1 METTTS
7 KTIKVTFHGT
17 INNHKSA
24 IDFLD
29 INSSTGERKYC
40 SGEIYRHSG
49 FNSRDKFIS
58 NVTMPVSVIGH
69 AEFLINDK
77 TTTLQELYAA
87 YYDKI
92 NVSRPIQTIS
102 IKHESEDPDNYAL
115 SDSDSLHGF
124 IRELIALPEKILR
137 TKNMK
142 FYGGYVHDYIITN
155 ELTIVLEHGFCIGGD
170 EVFISYNTPNQ
181 NQTYSSLHLY
191 SDKTLSITEDIR
203 LIKTVSFDSKEEK
216 CNDKCKCINSNI
228 CFLKTVYS
236 DSKEEKCK
244 CINCKCKTCKIAEYN
259 GGAPGCGNCR
269 DCFNNI
275 NMNPV
280 TGCGDY
286 IPSTRYGDSNDI
298 SIVDVMKTELATDK
312 NQTRKSTRKPK
323 SKKPSAKVSLTENIS
338 LNMNPQKDITE
349 MTNKKLMVYFEMS
362 DGMRA
367 FVCDFPI
374 FYYTNDYSIVINT
387 ARDFLRKTYGCIIT
401 SRNLSK
407 IGDTIL
413 EDVTFN
419 ESVNNIY
426 VNYINIR
433 TSDIEKVCYKI
444 C

>member
-1 METTTS
+1 METTER
-7 KTIKVTFHGT
+7 IVFHGI

-24 IDFLD
+24 IDFN
-29 INSSTGERKYC
+29 IKSSTGKITDYTEARRAT
-40 SGEIYRHSG
+40 SFS
-49 FNSRDKFIS
+49 FRDRFVS
-58 NVTMPVSVIGH
+58 NVAMPVSVAGR
-69 AEFLINDK
+69 AEFLVDNK
-77 TTTLQELYAA
+77 TAILQELHVK
-87 YYDKI
+87 YYDKTNMSI
-92 NVSRPIQTIS
+92 IQTIS
-102 IKHESEDPDNYAL
+102 IKHESDDPDNYTLAG
-115 SDSDSLHGF
+115 SISLCGF
-124 IRELIALPEKILR
+124 LYDLTIIPERILR

-142 FYGGYVHDYIITN
+142 FYGGYVRDYITTN
-155 ELTIVLEHGFCIGGD
+155 ELSIVLEHGFCIGGD
-170 EVFISYNTPNQ
+170 EVFISYNNQ
-181 NQTYSSLHLY
+181 NQNACDSPSVCLH
-191 SDKTLSITEDIR
+191 SDKTLCATEDIQ
-203 LIKTVSFDSKEEK
+203 LYTLTPPHVPKEEK
-216 CNDKCKCINSNI
+216 HDNN
-228 CFLKTVYS
+228 
-236 DSKEEKCK
+236 KCK

-275 NMNPV
+275 NTNPV
-280 TGCGDY
+280 TVCGEY
-286 IPSTRYGDSNDI
+286 IPSTRYGDSNDT
-298 SIVDVMKTELATDK
+298 SIVDVMKTELTTDK

-349 MTNKKLMVYFEMS
+349 MTNKKLMVYFEMI

-401 SRNLSK
+401 SRNLFK

>member
-1 METTTS
+1 MGTTER
-7 KTIKVTFHGT
+7 IVFHGI

-24 IDFLD
+24 IDFN
-29 INSSTGERKYC
+29 IKSSTGKITDYTEARRAT
-40 SGEIYRHSG
+40 SFS
-49 FNSRDKFIS
+49 FRDRFVS
-58 NVTMPVSVIGH
+58 NVAMPVSVAGR
-69 AEFLINDK
+69 AEFLVDNK
-77 TTTLQELYAA
+77 TAILQELHAK
-87 YYDKI
+87 YYDKTNMSI
-92 NVSRPIQTIS
+92 IQTIS
-102 IKHESEDPDNYAL
+102 IKHESDDPDNYAL
-115 SDSDSLHGF
+115 AGSISLCGF
-124 IRELIALPEKILR
+124 LYDLTIIPERILR

-142 FYGGYVHDYIITN
+142 FYGGYVRDYITTN

-170 EVFISYNTPNQ
+170 EVFISYNNQ
-181 NQTYSSLHLY
+181 NQNACDSPSVCLH
-191 SDKTLSITEDIR
+191 SDKTLCATEDIQ
-203 LIKTVSFDSKEEK
+203 LYTLTPPHVPKEEK
-216 CNDKCKCINSNI
+216 HDNN
-228 CFLKTVYS
+228 
-236 DSKEEKCK
+236 KCK

-280 TGCGDY
+280 TVCGDY

-401 SRNLSK
+401 SRNLFK

>member
-1 METTTS
+1 MGTTER
-7 KTIKVTFHGT
+7 IVFHGI

-24 IDFLD
+24 IDFN
-29 INSSTGERKYC
+29 IKSSTGKITDYTEARRAT
-40 SGEIYRHSG
+40 SFS
-49 FNSRDKFIS
+49 FRDRFVS
-58 NVTMPVSVIGH
+58 NVAMPVSVAGR
-69 AEFLINDK
+69 AEFLVDNK
-77 TTTLQELYAA
+77 TAILQELHAK
-87 YYDKI
+87 YYDKTNMSI
-92 NVSRPIQTIS
+92 IQTIS
-102 IKHESEDPDNYAL
+102 IKHESDDPDNYAL
-115 SDSDSLHGF
+115 AGSISLCGF
-124 IRELIALPEKILR
+124 LYDLTIIPERILR

-142 FYGGYVHDYIITN
+142 FYGGYVRDYITTN

-170 EVFISYNTPNQ
+170 EVFISYNTQNQ
-181 NQTYSSLHLY
+181 NQNACDSPSVCLH
-191 SDKTLSITEDIR
+191 SDKTLCATEDIQ
-203 LIKTVSFDSKEEK
+203 LYTLTPPHVPKEEK
-216 CNDKCKCINSNI
+216 HDNN
-228 CFLKTVYS
+228 
-236 DSKEEKCK
+236 KCK

-280 TGCGDY
+280 TVCGDY

-298 SIVDVMKTELATDK
+298 SIVDIMKTELATDK

-401 SRNLSK
+401 SRNLFK

-413 EDVTFN
+413 EDVSFN

>member
-29 INSSTGERKYC
+29 INSSTGERKNC

-69 AEFLINDK
+69 AEFLTNDK

-142 FYGGYVHDYIITN
+142 FYGGYVRDYITTDELSIT
-155 ELTIVLEHGFCIGGD
+155 LEHGFCIGGD
-170 EVFISYNTPNQ
+170 EVFISYNNQ
-181 NQTYSSLHLY
+181 NQNACDSPSVCLH
-191 SDKTLSITEDIR
+191 SDKTLCATEDIQLYTLTPPR
-203 LIKTVSFDSKEEK
+203 VPKEEK
-216 CNDKCKCINSNI
+216 HDND
-228 CFLKTVYS
+228 
-236 DSKEEKCK
+236 KCK

-280 TGCGDY
+280 TVCGEY
-286 IPSTRYGDSNDI
+286 IPSTRYGDSNDT
-298 SIVDVMKTELATDK
+298 SIADIMKTELATDK

-374 FYYTNDYSIVINT
+374 FYYTNDYTIVINT

-401 SRNLSK
+401 SRNLFK
-407 IGDTIL
+407 IGDTTIL

-419 ESVNNIY
+419 ESVNNVY

>member
-1 METTTS
+1 METTERT
-7 KTIKVTFHGT
+7 TVEIVFHGI

-24 IDFLD
+24 IDFN
-29 INSSTGERKYC
+29 IKSSTGKITDYTEARRAT
-40 SGEIYRHSG
+40 SFS
-49 FNSRDKFIS
+49 FRDRFVS
-58 NVTMPVSVIGH
+58 NVAMPVSVAGR
-69 AEFLINDK
+69 AEFLVDNK
-77 TTTLQELYAA
+77 TAILQELHAK
-87 YYDKI
+87 YYDKTNMSI
-92 NVSRPIQTIS
+92 IQTIS
-102 IKHESEDPDNYAL
+102 IKHESDDPDNYAL
-115 SDSDSLHGF
+115 AGSISLCGF
-124 IRELIALPEKILR
+124 LYDLTIIPERILR
-137 TKNMK
+137 TKNIK
-142 FYGGYVHDYIITN
+142 FYGGYIYDYITTDELSIT
-155 ELTIVLEHGFCIGGD
+155 LEHGFCIGGD
-170 EVFISYNTPNQ
+170 EVFISYNNQ
-181 NQTYSSLHLY
+181 NQNACDSPSVCLH
-191 SDKTLSITEDIR
+191 SDKTLCATEDIQ
-203 LIKTVSFDSKEEK
+203 LYTLTPPHVPKEEK
-216 CNDKCKCINSNI
+216 HDNN
-228 CFLKTVYS
+228 
-236 DSKEEKCK
+236 KCK

-275 NMNPV
+275 NTNPV
-280 TGCGDY
+280 TVCGDY
-286 IPSTRYGDSNDI
+286 IPSTRYGDYNDVA
-298 SIVDVMKTELATDK
+298 IVDIMKTELATDK

>member
-1 METTTS
+1 METTER
-7 KTIKVTFHGT
+7 IVFHGI

-24 IDFLD
+24 IDFN
-29 INSSTGERKYC
+29 IKSSTGKITDYTEARRAT
-40 SGEIYRHSG
+40 SFS
-49 FNSRDKFIS
+49 FRDRFVS
-58 NVTMPVSVIGH
+58 NVAMPVSVAGR
-69 AEFLINDK
+69 AEFLVDNK
-77 TTTLQELYAA
+77 TAILQELHVK
-87 YYDKI
+87 YYDKTNMSI
-92 NVSRPIQTIS
+92 IQTIS
-102 IKHESEDPDNYAL
+102 IKHESDDPDNYTLAG
-115 SDSDSLHGF
+115 SISLCGF
-124 IRELIALPEKILR
+124 LYDLTIIPERILR

-142 FYGGYVHDYIITN
+142 FYGGYVRDYITTN
-155 ELTIVLEHGFCIGGD
+155 ELSIVLEHGFCIGGD
-170 EVFISYNTPNQ
+170 EVFISYNNQ
-181 NQTYSSLHLY
+181 NQNACDSPSVCLH
-191 SDKTLSITEDIR
+191 SDKTLCATEDIQ
-203 LIKTVSFDSKEEK
+203 LYTLTPPHVPKEEK
-216 CNDKCKCINSNI
+216 HDNN
-228 CFLKTVYS
+228 
-236 DSKEEKCK
+236 KCK

-286 IPSTRYGDSNDI
+286 IPSTRYGDSNDT
-298 SIVDVMKTELATDK
+298 SIVDVMRTELATDK
-312 NQTRKSTRKPK
+312 IQTRKSTRKPK

-401 SRNLSK
+401 SRNLFK

-413 EDVTFN
+413 EDVTFD

>member
-1 METTTS
+1 METTER
-7 KTIKVTFHGT
+7 IVFHGI

-24 IDFLD
+24 IDFN
-29 INSSTGERKYC
+29 IKSSTGKITDYTEARRAT
-40 SGEIYRHSG
+40 SFS
-49 FNSRDKFIS
+49 FRDRFVS
-58 NVTMPVSVIGH
+58 NVAMPVSVAGR
-69 AEFLINDK
+69 AEFLVDNK
-77 TTTLQELYAA
+77 TAILQELHVK
-87 YYDKI
+87 YYDKTNMSI
-92 NVSRPIQTIS
+92 IQTIS
-102 IKHESEDPDNYAL
+102 IKHESDDPDNYTLAG
-115 SDSDSLHGF
+115 SISLCGF
-124 IRELIALPEKILR
+124 LYDLTIIPERILR

-142 FYGGYVHDYIITN
+142 FYGGYVRDYITTN
-155 ELTIVLEHGFCIGGD
+155 ELSIVLEHGFCIGGD
-170 EVFISYNTPNQ
+170 EVFISYNNQ
-181 NQTYSSLHLY
+181 NQNACDSPSVCLH
-191 SDKTLSITEDIR
+191 SGKTLCATEDIQ
-203 LIKTVSFDSKEEK
+203 LYTLTPPHVPKEEK
-216 CNDKCKCINSNI
+216 HDNN
-228 CFLKTVYS
+228 
-236 DSKEEKCK
+236 KCK

-275 NMNPV
+275 NTNPV
-280 TGCGDY
+280 TVCGEY
-286 IPSTRYGDSNDI
+286 IPSTRYGDSNDT
-298 SIVDVMKTELATDK
+298 SIVDVMKTELTTDK

-349 MTNKKLMVYFEMS
+349 MTNKKLMVYFEMI

-401 SRNLSK
+401 SRNLFK

>member
-1 METTTS
+1 METTERT
-7 KTIKVTFHGT
+7 TVEIVFHGI

-24 IDFLD
+24 IDFN
-29 INSSTGERKYC
+29 IKNSTGKITDYTEARRAI
-40 SGEIYRHSG
+40 SFS
-49 FNSRDKFIS
+49 FRDRFVS
-58 NVTMPVSVIGH
+58 NVAMPVSVAGR
-69 AEFLINDK
+69 AEFLVDNK
-77 TTTLQELYAA
+77 TAILQELHAK
-87 YYDKI
+87 YYDKTNMSI
-92 NVSRPIQTIS
+92 IQTIS
-102 IKHESEDPDNYAL
+102 IKHESDDPDNYAL
-115 SDSDSLHGF
+115 AGSISLCGF
-124 IRELIALPEKILR
+124 LYDLTIIPERILR

-142 FYGGYVHDYIITN
+142 FYGGYIYDYITTDELSIT
-155 ELTIVLEHGFCIGGD
+155 LEHGFCIGGD
-170 EVFISYNTPNQ
+170 EVFISYNNQ
-181 NQTYSSLHLY
+181 NQNACDSPSVCLH
-191 SDKTLSITEDIR
+191 SDKTLCATEDIQ
-203 LIKTVSFDSKEEK
+203 LYTLTPPHVPKEEK
-216 CNDKCKCINSNI
+216 HDNN
-228 CFLKTVYS
+228 
-236 DSKEEKCK
+236 KCK

-275 NMNPV
+275 NTNPV
-280 TGCGDY
+280 TVCGDY

-298 SIVDVMKTELATDK
+298 SIVDIMKTELATDK

-323 SKKPSAKVSLTENIS
+323 SKKPSEKVSLTENIS

-349 MTNKKLMVYFEMS
+349 MTNKKLMVYFEMI

-401 SRNLSK
+401 SRNLFK

>member
-7 KTIKVTFHGT
+7 KTIKVIFHGT

-24 IDFLD
+24 IDFN
-29 INSSTGERKYC
+29 IKSSTGKITDYTEARRAT
-40 SGEIYRHSG
+40 SFS
-49 FNSRDKFIS
+49 FRDRFVS
-58 NVTMPVSVIGH
+58 NVAMPVSVAGR
-69 AEFLINDK
+69 AEFLVDNK
-77 TTTLQELYAA
+77 TAILQELHAK
-87 YYDKI
+87 YYDKTNMSI
-92 NVSRPIQTIS
+92 IQTIS
-102 IKHESEDPDNYAL
+102 IKHESDDPDNYAL
-115 SDSDSLHGF
+115 AGSISLCGF
-124 IRELIALPEKILR
+124 LYDLTIIPERILR

-142 FYGGYVHDYIITN
+142 FYGGYVRDYITTN
-155 ELTIVLEHGFCIGGD
+155 ELSIVLEHGFCIGGE
-170 EVFISYNTPNQ
+170 EVFISYNNKYNRQ
-181 NQTYSSLHLY
+181 NTCDFPSVRLY
-191 SDKTLSITEDIR
+191 SDKTLCITEDIHLNR
-203 LIKTVSFDSKEEK
+203 YPAPVPKEEK
-216 CNDKCKCINSNI
+216 HDSN
-228 CFLKTVYS
+228 
-236 DSKEEKCK
+236 KCK

-298 SIVDVMKTELATDK
+298 SIVDIMKTELATDK

-323 SKKPSAKVSLTENIS
+323 SKKPSEKVSLTENIS

>member
-1 METTTS
+1 METTER
-7 KTIKVTFHGT
+7 IVFHGI

-24 IDFLD
+24 IDFN
-29 INSSTGERKYC
+29 IKSSTGKITDYTEARRAT
-40 SGEIYRHSG
+40 SFS
-49 FNSRDKFIS
+49 FRDRFVS
-58 NVTMPVSVIGH
+58 NVAMPVSVAGR
-69 AEFLINDK
+69 AEFLVDNK
-77 TTTLQELYAA
+77 TAILQELHAK
-87 YYDKI
+87 YYDKTNMSI
-92 NVSRPIQTIS
+92 IQTIS
-102 IKHESEDPDNYAL
+102 IKHESDDPDNYTLAG
-115 SDSDSLHGF
+115 SISLCGF
-124 IRELIALPEKILR
+124 LYDLTIIPERILR

-142 FYGGYVHDYIITN
+142 FYGGYVRDYITTN
-155 ELTIVLEHGFCIGGD
+155 ELSIVLEHGFCIGGD
-170 EVFISYNTPNQ
+170 EVFISYNNQ
-181 NQTYSSLHLY
+181 NQNACDSPSVCLH
-191 SDKTLSITEDIR
+191 SDKTLCATEDIQ
-203 LIKTVSFDSKEEK
+203 LYTLTPPHVPKEEK
-216 CNDKCKCINSNI
+216 HDNN
-228 CFLKTVYS
+228 
-236 DSKEEKCK
+236 KCK

-286 IPSTRYGDSNDI
+286 IPSTRYGDSNDT

-349 MTNKKLMVYFEMS
+349 MTNKKLMVYFEMI

>member
-1 METTTS
+1 METTERT
-7 KTIKVTFHGT
+7 TVEIVFHGI

-24 IDFLD
+24 IDFN
-29 INSSTGERKYC
+29 IKNSTGKITDYTEARRAI
-40 SGEIYRHSG
+40 SFS
-49 FNSRDKFIS
+49 FRDRFVS
-58 NVTMPVSVIGH
+58 NVAMPVSVAGR
-69 AEFLINDK
+69 AEFLVDNK
-77 TTTLQELYAA
+77 TAILQELHAK
-87 YYDKI
+87 YYDKTNMSI
-92 NVSRPIQTIS
+92 IQTIS
-102 IKHESEDPDNYAL
+102 IKHESDDPDNYAL
-115 SDSDSLHGF
+115 AGSISLCGF
-124 IRELIALPEKILR
+124 LYDLTIIPERILR

-142 FYGGYVHDYIITN
+142 FYGGYIYDYITTDELSIT
-155 ELTIVLEHGFCIGGD
+155 LEHGFCIGGD
-170 EVFISYNTPNQ
+170 EVFISYNNQ
-181 NQTYSSLHLY
+181 NQNACDSPSVCLH
-191 SDKTLSITEDIR
+191 SDKTLCATEDIQ
-203 LIKTVSFDSKEEK
+203 LYTLTPPHVPKEEK
-216 CNDKCKCINSNI
+216 HDNN
-228 CFLKTVYS
+228 
-236 DSKEEKCK
+236 KCK

-275 NMNPV
+275 NTNPV
-280 TGCGDY
+280 TVCGDY

-298 SIVDVMKTELATDK
+298 SIVDIMKTELATDK

-323 SKKPSAKVSLTENIS
+323 SKKPSEKVSLTENIS

-349 MTNKKLMVYFEMS
+349 MTNKKLMVYFEMI

-374 FYYTNDYSIVINT
+374 FYYTNDYTIVINT

-401 SRNLSK
+401 SRNLFK

>member
-1 METTTS
+1 METTER
-7 KTIKVTFHGT
+7 IVFHGI

-24 IDFLD
+24 IDFN
-29 INSSTGERKYC
+29 IKSSTGKITDYTEARRAT
-40 SGEIYRHSG
+40 SFS
-49 FNSRDKFIS
+49 FRDRFVS
-58 NVTMPVSVIGH
+58 NVAMPVSVAGR
-69 AEFLINDK
+69 AEFLVDNK
-77 TTTLQELYAA
+77 TAILQELHVK
-87 YYDKI
+87 YYDKTNMSI
-92 NVSRPIQTIS
+92 IQTIS
-102 IKHESEDPDNYAL
+102 IKHESDDPDNYTLAG
-115 SDSDSLHGF
+115 SISLCGF
-124 IRELIALPEKILR
+124 LYDLTIIPERILR
-137 TKNMK
+137 TKNIK
-142 FYGGYVHDYIITN
+142 FYGGYIYDYITTDELSIT
-155 ELTIVLEHGFCIGGD
+155 LEHGFCIGGD
-170 EVFISYNTPNQ
+170 EVFISYNNQ
-181 NQTYSSLHLY
+181 NQNACDSPSVCLH
-191 SDKTLSITEDIR
+191 SDKTLCATEDIQ
-203 LIKTVSFDSKEEK
+203 LYTLTPPHVPKEEK
-216 CNDKCKCINSNI
+216 HDNN
-228 CFLKTVYS
+228 
-236 DSKEEKCK
+236 KCK

-275 NMNPV
+275 NINPV

-286 IPSTRYGDSNDI
+286 IPSTRYGDRNDI